1 MKITYRRP
9 RFTVTFTDENGYFS
23 LTGDCQ
29 GASGAVGDQV
39 ACIDSNFA
47 PLNLVHLANAET
59 GEPMHGFSNVDYFI
73 EQGELG
79 KAQSYMRCGQEL
91 FDTYVEAYRAERDN
105 RPTAQTNCRL
115 VEGAHLEALNRL
127 KAVGDRIRK
136 LWKQQATIA
145 RACADTLPRNPAGG
159 YHAPAP
165 DEFDDFDNPGK
176 ALALA
181 RLIDSAPDEI
191 EEDGD
196 LFTAYGREYLVL
208 NDDEADEA
216 QEAELD
222 NYLEECVLP
231 ELQGSLAA
239 YFDTERWKED
249 AKQDGRG
256 HSLGRYDGEEHEI
269 EVDGDTFYIYRQ

>member
-9 RFTVTFTDENGYFS
+9 RFTVTFTDEDGYFS

-29 GASGAVGDQV
+29 GAGGAVGDKV
-39 ACIDSNFA
+39 AYIDPAFE
-47 PLNLVHLANAET
+47 PLNVMHLANAET
-59 GEPMHGFSNVDYFI
+59 GEPMHGLANANYFI
-73 EQGELG
+73 EQGETG
-79 KAQSYMRCGQEL
+79 KAQATLRCNDEVFRMYL
-91 FDTYVEAYRAERDN
+91 ERYRAERDS
-105 RPTAQTNCRL
+105 RPTAQTNCHL
-115 VEGAHLEALNRL
+115 VEGAHLEAVKALDAVKDMLRL
-127 KAVGDRIRK
+127 IWKHQARK
-136 LWKQQATIA
+136 A

-159 YHAPAP
+159 YHEPAP
-165 DEFDDFDNPGK
+165 DEFDEFDNPGK
-176 ALALA
+176 AHALA

-208 NDDEADEA
+208 DDNEADEA

-222 NYLEECVLP
+222 NYLEEHVLP
-231 ELQGSLAA
+231 ELQGSLAT
-239 YFDTERWKED
+239 YFDGERWKED

-256 HSLGRYDGEEHEI
+256 HILGRYDGEENVI